1 MTHEDTGRK
10 SYPALTSDQDPHTG
24 RKSYS
29 VLASDQNSLSSL
41 RKLPSAGSEPSI
53 PVQPVQKEGSKPVT
67 MGGSQASSGLLW
79 TWLSLSTVDTDLYCG
94 RGCLLRTWMSTIQ
107 VDLYCG
113 RGSLLWTRISTIDMD
128 LYCGHVL
135 SPFCHSQLWT
145 PRNSLTPSV
154 PDLSREHKAS
164 SHKTAQGMSMLSLES
179 SREWLEDIGGKFFLM
194 SR

>member
-79 TWLSLSTVDTDLYCG
+79 TWLSLYCG
-94 RGCLLRTWMSTIQ
+94 H
-107 VDLYCG
+107 
-113 RGSLLWTRISTIDMD
+113 GSLLWTWMSTANVNVYYTGGSLLRTWISTVNTD
-128 LYCGHVL
+128 LYYRHGSL
-135 SPFCHSQLWT
+135 LWT
-145 PRNSLTPSV
+145 CSLPI
-154 PDLSREHKAS
+154 LSFSTMNPEELIDSLS
-164 SHKTAQGMSMLSLES
+164 S
-179 SREWLEDIGGKFFLM
+179 
-194 SR
+194 